1 MHGGPG
7 GAPAREAAATSS
19 ARTRVLFVSSNGGGM
34 GHLTRLLAIA
44 RRLPADHEPVFLTM
58 STGLDAIARQG
69 HWADHMP
76 TAEAAGLEP
85 ARWLGYL
92 EARVVAAVRA
102 LRPAALVFDGTYA
115 YRGLVDAIARFPQL
129 FAVWSRRGMWRPVSA
144 QRRRQAEE
152 QLGAFDLVIEPGD
165 LAGEVDRG
173 LTAEQRDRVR
183 LVEPIV
189 FLDEEE
195 LLARDAARAELGIPA
210 GATAALV
217 NLGAG
222 NINEL
227 DTVYE
232 EIARALEQ
240 HPEIHLVAAQSLIA
254 RRQLPVDPA
263 RITPL
268 QTYPLSRV
276 LRAFDFCVAAPG
288 YNSFHELLAHRVPT
302 LFIPNEETL
311 LDDQLARATWGSERG
326 HCLTARAGDAA
337 ALRRSLGELLRADV
351 REELRRRCAALPP
364 CEGAR
369 EAAEIIAGGRA
380 AAKTAGRRAAAKTA
394 ARRARPAGPPPAG
407 RARFTVHPVRLARRA
422 RKRIEPEV
430 RRVVEALRAGAEEFV
445 AALAPPADE
454 PSEASTGRTLVVLSR
469 ELEVGEIERLAGALA
484 PRRAYLVV
492 LAPAATMLAMRR
504 AGLAAELLVESGPA
518 PAGPPANGGISAG
531 GDGADGARGSEGVS
545 GADEYAAER
554 LRALVAAHRV
564 TRILYWGDREIE
576 RPAPALALFSG

>member
-1 MHGGPG
+1 MRGGE
-7 GAPAREAAATSS
+7 PAAGP

-85 ARWLGYL
+85 ARWLRYL

-102 LRPAALVFDGTYA
+102 VRPAALVFDGTYA

-152 QLGAFDLVIEPGD
+152 QLDAFDLVIEPGD

-173 LTAEQRDRVR
+173 LTAEQRDRAR
-183 LVEPIV
+183 LIEPIV
-189 FLDEEE
+189 FLGEEE
-195 LLARDAARAELGIPA
+195 LLAREAARAELCIPA
-210 GATAALV
+210 GATAGLV

-227 DTVYE
+227 DAVYD
-232 EIARALEQ
+232 EIARTLAE

-254 RRQLPVDPA
+254 RRRLPVDPA

-268 QTYPLSRV
+268 ETYPLSRV

-302 LFIPNEETL
+302 LFIPNEETV

-326 HCLTARAGDAA
+326 YCLTARAGDAA
-337 ALRRSLGELLRADV
+337 ALRRSLGELV
-351 REELRRRCAALPP
+351 RDEVRQEVRRRCAALPP

-369 EAAEIIAGGRA
+369 MAAELVAGGKA
-380 AAKTAGRRAAAKTA
+380 AANAPGRRAS
-394 ARRARPAGPPPAG
+394 PAGPPPAR
-407 RARFTVHPVRLARRA
+407 RARFTVHPVWLARRA
-422 RKRIEPEV
+422 RKRLEPEL
-430 RRVVEALRAGAEEFV
+430 RRVAQALRAGAQEFV
-445 AALAPPADE
+445 AALGPADE
-454 PSEASTGRTLVVLSR
+454 ASEAPTGRTILIVSR
-469 ELEVGEIERLAGALA
+469 ELDAGEIERLAGALA
-484 PRRAYLVV
+484 PRRADLVV
-492 LAPAATMLAMRR
+492 LAPAATMLALRR
-504 AGLAAELLVESGPA
+504 AGLLTELLMESGPA
-518 PAGPPANGGISAG
+518 PVGPDEGGG
-531 GDGADGARGSEGVS
+531 GADGT
-545 GADEYAAER
+545 DDYAVER
-554 LRALVAAHRV
+554 IRALVSAHRA
-564 TRILYWGDREIE
+564 TRILSWGDREIA
-576 RPAPALALFSG
+576 RPARGLELLAGSLSR